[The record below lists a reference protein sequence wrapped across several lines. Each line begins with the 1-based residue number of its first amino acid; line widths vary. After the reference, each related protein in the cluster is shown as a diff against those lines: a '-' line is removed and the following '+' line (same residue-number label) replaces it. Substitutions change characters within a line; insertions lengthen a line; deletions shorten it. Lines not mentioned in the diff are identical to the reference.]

1 VETLPS
7 LRVLNASK
15 NNISYINYKIKS
27 KRTAKKGTQKKMEEQ
42 EEEEESIEPTKWKQL
57 RYANLSFN
65 RILEINQFH
74 PRKLLVLIIRNST

>member
-15 NNISYINYKIKS
+15 NNISHINYKIKS
-27 KRTAKKGTQKKMEEQ
+27 KRTAKKGTQKKMEDQE
-42 EEEEESIEPTKWKQL
+42 EEEEESIEPAKWKQL
-57 RYANLSFN
+57 RYANFSFN

-74 PRKLLVLIIRNST
+74 PRRLLVRLTRN

>member
-1 VETLPS
+1 METLPS

-27 KRTAKKGTQKKMEEQ
+27 KRTVKKGTQKLDDQ
-42 EEEEESIEPTKWKQL
+42 EEDEESIEPTKWKQL

-65 RILEINQFH
+65 RILEINKFH
-74 PRKLLVLIIRNST
+74 PKRLLVLIIRN